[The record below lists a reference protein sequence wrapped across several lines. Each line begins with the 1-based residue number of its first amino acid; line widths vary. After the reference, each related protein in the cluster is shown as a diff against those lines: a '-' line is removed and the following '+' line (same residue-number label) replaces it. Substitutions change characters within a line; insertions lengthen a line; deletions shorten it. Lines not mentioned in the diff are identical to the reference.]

1 MRYVSGGN
9 QSRCIF
15 AMTTLVVEKNVGA
28 KCFQKWCLVQ
38 STKEQG
44 FVDAVYF
51 SDADLKANRVKNQR
65 QPISK
70 DRAIAL
76 CEAAIKSQLRYPS
89 SFDLKLFD
97 GGGVSDNGTTN
108 REIDLPFTALNG
120 LGNRIPQLGKC
131 IVGPD
136 GHTDVTILNR

>member
-1 MRYVSGGN
+1 MAPADQEPEHKGEPYFV
-9 QSRCIF
+9 RC
-15 AMTTLVVEKNVGA
+15 KA
-28 KCFQKWCLVQ
+28 KHGPVP
-38 STKEQG
+38 G
-44 FVDAVYF
+44 FGYAVYF

-108 REIDLPFTALNG
+108 REVDLPFTALNG